1 MANLNKVLLMGNL
14 TRDPE
19 VRYTPKGTAVG
30 DLAIAINDSYK
41 AQDGTIKE
49 TVTYVDIEVWGR
61 QAETCK
67 QYLTKGRPV
76 FIEGQLKLDQWET
89 PQGGCVCARTGC
101 NFWAAVPAARAAA
114 AAAAIIVPPVV
125 GNGRRRK
132 RVRPGPRRRPAPM
145 TGLPCPTTT
154 IFLFKRQNLRIA
166 LLLPPCLLIPHST
179 GLRRLLSWATTPNRS
194 IPRWEP
200 SSWN

>member
-19 VRYTPKGTAVG
+19 VKYTPKGTAVG

-67 QYLTKGRPV
+67 QYLSKGRPV
-76 FIEGQLKLDQWET
+76 FVEGQLKLDQWEQEGQKKSKLRVRADRVQFLGA
-89 PQGGCVCARTGC
+89 PPGGGGRSGGNYSGGGEQRSSEPSRPA
-101 NFWAAVPAARAAA
+101 AAV
-114 AAAAIIVPPVV
+114 
-125 GNGRRRK
+125 
-132 RVRPGPRRRPAPM
+132 
-145 TGLPCPTTT
+145 
-154 IFLFKRQNLRIA
+154 
-166 LLLPPCLLIPHST
+166 S
-179 GLRRLLSWATTPNRS
+179 
-194 IPRWEP
+194 EE
-200 SSWN
+200 

>member
-1 MANLNKVLLMGNL
+1 MANFNKVLLMGNL

-76 FIEGQLKLDQWET
+76 FIEGRLKLDQWE
-89 PQGGCVCARTGC
+89 QEGQKKSRMKVVAERVQFLGGGPGRSGGGTGGGGGDT
-101 NFWAAVPAARAAA
+101 A
-114 AAAAIIVPPVV
+114 
-125 GNGRRRK
+125 
-132 RVRPGPRRRPAPM
+132 RPARP
-145 TGLPCPTTT
+145 
-154 IFLFKRQNLRIA
+154 A
-166 LLLPPCLLIPHST
+166 ST
-179 GLRRLLSWATTPNRS
+179 GSEDTPPPPS
-194 IPRWEP
+194 DDDIPF
-200 SSWN
+200 

>member
-1 MANLNKVLLMGNL
+1 MANLNKVLLIGNL

-67 QYLTKGRPV
+67 QYLSKGRPV
-76 FIEGQLKLDQWET
+76 FIEGQLRLDQWEQDGQKKSKLKVRADRVQFLGS
-89 PQGGCVCARTGC
+89 PSGGRSGGGSSGGGGDQRSGESSRPP
-101 NFWAAVPAARAAA
+101 PAASEEA
-114 AAAAIIVPPVV
+114 PP
-125 GNGRRRK
+125 
-132 RVRPGPRRRPAPM
+132 
-145 TGLPCPTTT
+145 LPSEDD
-154 IFLFKRQNLRIA
+154 
-166 LLLPPCLLIPHST
+166 IPF
-179 GLRRLLSWATTPNRS
+179 
-194 IPRWEP
+194 
-200 SSWN
+200 

>member
-89 PQGGCVCARTGC
+89 PQGEKKSRLRVRADRVQFLGGGSGGTGGSRSGG
-101 NFWAAVPAARAAA
+101 NYSSTGGGERPAADARPARPAAA
-114 AAAAIIVPPVV
+114 TGSDDRPP
-125 GNGRRRK
+125 
-132 RVRPGPRRRPAPM
+132 
-145 TGLPCPTTT
+145 LPDDDD
-154 IFLFKRQNLRIA
+154 
-166 LLLPPCLLIPHST
+166 IPF
-179 GLRRLLSWATTPNRS
+179 
-194 IPRWEP
+194 
-200 SSWN
+200 

>member
-1 MANLNKVLLMGNL
+1 MAANLNKVLLMGNL

-30 DLAIAINDSYK
+30 DLGIAINDSYK

-76 FIEGQLKLDQWET
+76 FVEGQLRLDQWET
-89 PQGGCVCARTGC
+89 PTGEKKSRLRVRADRVQFLGGGPGRTGG
-101 NFWAAVPAARAAA
+101 NERPPASGSGEA
-114 AAAAIIVPPVV
+114 
-125 GNGRRRK
+125 
-132 RVRPGPRRRPAPM
+132 RPARPA
-145 TGLPCPTTT
+145 TGPTAGTDDAPP
-154 IFLFKRQNLRIA
+154 LRDDDD
-166 LLLPPCLLIPHST
+166 IPF
-179 GLRRLLSWATTPNRS
+179 
-194 IPRWEP
+194 
-200 SSWN
+200 